1 VEARPTAGEG
11 VVADEIVAFLK
22 HANADKENC
31 FRLVRFHD
39 AEADGEFTFLTNHRD
54 LPAATVAAIY
64 KQRWQVELFFKAI
77 KQNLR
82 IKTFVGTSANALK
95 IQIWTAWIA
104 LLLIRY
110 LQLRSKMAWHLSRFI
125 ALLRHQLFVY
135 RDPGSSWTG
144 LSMAHSGST

>member
-1 VEARPTAGEG
+1 MASRRSRPARPLA
-11 VVADEIVAFLK
+11 ACIVQ
-22 HANADKENC
+22 
-31 FRLVRFHD
+31 
-39 AEADGEFTFLTNHRD
+39 G
-54 LPAATVAAIY
+54 
-64 KQRWQVELFFKAI
+64 
-77 KQNLR
+77 
-82 IKTFVGTSANALK
+82 
-95 IQIWTAWIA
+95 TAWIA